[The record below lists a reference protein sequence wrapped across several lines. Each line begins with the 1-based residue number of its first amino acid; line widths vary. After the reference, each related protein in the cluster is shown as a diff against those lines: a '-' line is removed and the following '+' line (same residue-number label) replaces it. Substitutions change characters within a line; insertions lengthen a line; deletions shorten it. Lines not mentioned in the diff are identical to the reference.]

1 MTFLRKEPLQME
13 TVLVSSFAE
22 SRVSDTAISLISDF
36 HLIKDPMKILHL
48 SDLSK
53 VSVCFR

>member
-13 TVLVSSFAE
+13 TVLVSSLAE

-48 SDLSK
+48 SDLSE
-53 VSVCFR
+53 